1 MTGRVA
7 ARDGTTTTHDGLVH
21 KPQED
26 TYMQHTAHSLASKT
40 PARRKLMW
48 IALTAVVAVGGTAV
62 FFVSKN
68 SAARSADAAKKDAPA
83 VTLEF
88 TANDIAKVALQ
99 PLVRTSSV
107 SGTLTPL
114 TQAVVKATVAGQ
126 IRNVLV
132 REGVAVKQGDVVAE
146 LDTADLRTRLDAA
159 LADQAERRARLAIAE
174 RSRDTNQALLKQ
186 NFISQSAF
194 DQSLNT
200 YQGSEAA
207 VRWSDAQV
215 QLAKKAIDD
224 AVVRAP
230 ISGTVAKRMV
240 NGGERVMPDAPL
252 VTIVDLSRL
261 ELEASVPAS
270 DIASIALGQKV
281 RFTVDGYGE
290 RMFDGKVERINPV
303 ADAGSRA
310 IKLFVA
316 VPNAGGVLKG
326 GMFAQGRITLSQS
339 QPVAVVPATAL
350 FEEAGQSYVFTVEA
364 GKLAKKPVGLGAR
377 DEANGLVEVT
387 SGLAQGADV
396 VRVRM
401 GSLKVGA
408 PAVVRNSAK

>member
-1 MTGRVA
+1 
-7 ARDGTTTTHDGLVH
+7 
-21 KPQED
+21 
-26 TYMQHTAHSLASKT
+26 MQHPTFSAT
-40 PARRKLMW
+40 NPNPARRKLIW
-48 IALTAVVAVGGTAV
+48 IALTALVVVGGTAA
-62 FFVSKN
+62 FLVSKN
-68 SAARSADAAKKDAPA
+68 SAARSADAAKKNAPD

-88 TANDIAKVALQ
+88 TPADIAKVALQ

-114 TQAVVKATVAGQ
+114 TQAVVKATVAGEV
-126 IRNVLV
+126 RKVMV
-132 REGVAVKQGDVVAE
+132 REGMAVKQGDVLAD
-146 LDTADLRTRLDAA
+146 LDTTDLRTRLDAA
-159 LADQAERRARLAIAE
+159 QADQAERRAKLAIAE
-174 RSRDTNQALLKQ
+174 RNRDTNQALLKQ

-194 DQSLNT
+194 DQLLST

-207 VRWSDAQV
+207 VRWADAQV

-230 ISGTVAKRMV
+230 ISGTVSKRMV
-240 NGGERVMPDAPL
+240 NGGERVLPDAAI

-270 DIASIALGQKV
+270 DIASIALGQGV
-281 RFTVDGYGE
+281 RFTVDGFGD
-290 RMFDGKVERINPV
+290 RTFDGKVERINPV
-303 ADAGSRA
+303 AETGSRA

-316 VPNAGGVLKG
+316 VPNANGLLKG
-326 GMFAQGRITLSQS
+326 GMFAQGQITLSQS
-339 QPVAVVPATAL
+339 KSVPVVPATAL
-350 FEEAGQSYVFTVEA
+350 FEEAGQSYVFTVES
-364 GKLAKKPVGLGAR
+364 GKIAKKAVTLGGR
-377 DEANGLVEVT
+377 DEVNGLVEVN

-408 PAVVRNSAK
+408 PAVVRASAK

>member
-1 MTGRVA
+1 MQS
-7 ARDGTTTTHDGLVH
+7 TTHSV
-21 KPQED
+21 
-26 TYMQHTAHSLASKT
+26 ASKT
-40 PARRKLMW
+40 PALRTLIW
-48 IALTAVVAVGGTAV
+48 LGLAALLAVGGTAA
-62 FFVSKN
+62 FFVSK
-68 SAARSADAAKKDAPA
+68 SSTARSADAAKKNAPA

-114 TQAVVKATVAGQ
+114 TQAVVKATVAGEV
-126 IRNVLV
+126 RKVLV
-132 REGVAVKQGDVVAE
+132 REGMAVKQGDVVAE
-146 LDTADLRTRLDAA
+146 LDTTDLRTRLDAA
-159 LADQAERRARLAIAE
+159 QAEQAERRSRLAIAE
-174 RSRDTNQALLKQ
+174 RSRDTNNALLKQ

-194 DQSLNT
+194 DQSLSA
-200 YQGSEAA
+200 YKGSEAA

-230 ISGTVAKRMV
+230 ISGMVSKRMV
-240 NGGERVMPDAPL
+240 NGGERVMPDAAI

-261 ELEASVPAS
+261 ELEAAVPAS
-270 DIASIALGQKV
+270 DIASIALGQAV
-281 RFTVDGYGE
+281 RFSVDGFGD
-290 RMFDGKVERINPV
+290 RAFDGRVERINPV
-303 ADAGSRA
+303 AEAGSRA

-316 VPNAGGVLKG
+316 VPNTSGLLKG

-339 QPVAVVPATAL
+339 QPVAVVPTTAL

-364 GKLAKKPVGLGAR
+364 GKLAKKAVGLGAR
-377 DEANGLVEVT
+377 DEVNGLAEVT

-408 PAVVRNSAK
+408 PALVRASAAPAAAPVSAPASAPKAV

>member
-1 MTGRVA
+1 MQYPQITAAGRN
-7 ARDGTTTTHDGLVH
+7 
-21 KPQED
+21 
-26 TYMQHTAHSLASKT
+26 
-40 PARRKLMW
+40 PAGRKLIW
-48 IALTAVVAVGGTAV
+48 LALTALVAVGGTAA

-68 SAARSADAAKKDAPA
+68 SVARSADAAKKNVPA

-88 TANDIAKVALQ
+88 TPADIAKVALQ

-107 SGTLTPL
+107 SGALTPL
-114 TQAVVKATVAGQ
+114 TQAVVKATVAGEV
-126 IRNVLV
+126 RKVLV
-132 REGVAVKQGDVVAE
+132 REGMAVKKGDVLAE
-146 LDTADLRTRLDAA
+146 LDTTDLRTRLDAA
-159 LADQAERRARLAIAE
+159 QADQAERRSRLAIAE

-194 DQSLNT
+194 DQSLNI
-200 YQGSEAA
+200 YQGSDAA

-224 AVVRAP
+224 ASVRAP
-230 ISGTVAKRMV
+230 ISGIVSKRLV
-240 NGGERVMPDAPL
+240 NGGERVMPDAAI

-281 RFTVDGYGE
+281 RFTVDGYGD

-339 QPVAVVPATAL
+339 QPVAVVPLTAL
-350 FEEAGQSYVFTVEA
+350 FEEASQSYVFTVEA

-377 DEANGLVEVT
+377 DEVGGLVEVT

>member
-1 MTGRVA
+1 
-7 ARDGTTTTHDGLVH
+7 
-21 KPQED
+21 
-26 TYMQHTAHSLASKT
+26 MQHPTYSEVKKT
-40 PARRKLMW
+40 PARRKLVW
-48 IALTAVVAVGGTAV
+48 IALISLLVVGGTAA
-62 FFVSKN
+62 FLVSKN
-68 SAARSADAAKKDAPA
+68 SSARSADAAKKNAPP

-88 TANDIAKVALQ
+88 TPSDIAKVGMQ

-114 TQAVVKATVAGQ
+114 TQAVVKATVPGAV
-126 IRNVLV
+126 RKVLV
-132 REGVAVKQGDVVAE
+132 REGMAVKQGDVLAE
-146 LDTADLRTRLDAA
+146 LDTTDLRTRLDAA
-159 LADQAERRARLAIAE
+159 LADQAERRAKLAIAE
-174 RSRDTNQALLKQ
+174 RSRDTNNTLLKQ

-194 DQSLNT
+194 DQSFST

-230 ISGTVAKRMV
+230 ISGTVSKRMV
-240 NGGERVMPDAPL
+240 NGGERVMPDAPI

-270 DIASIALGQKV
+270 DIASIALGQAV
-281 RFTVDGYGE
+281 RFTVDGFGD
-290 RMFDGKVERINPV
+290 RTFDGKVERINPV
-303 ADAGSRA
+303 AEAGSRA

-316 VPNAGGVLKG
+316 VPNASGLLKG
-326 GMFAQGRITLSQS
+326 GMFGQGQITLAQS
-339 QPVAVVPATAL
+339 KPVLVVPVTAV
-350 FEEAGQSYVFTVEA
+350 FEEVGQNYVFAVEA
-364 GKLAKKPVGLGAR
+364 GKLAKKAISLGAH
-377 DEANGLVEVT
+377 DTVNGLVEVN

-408 PAVVRNSAK
+408 PAVVRTSAK